1 MQNNNLE
8 KYSTHNEKNPVITQR
23 FIRTLKNKI
32 CKYMTSISKN
42 VYIDKLDDIAKRYDS
57 TNHSTIKMKP
67 FDVKSSGYINS
78 TKEINDQDPKS
89 KFNHIVRISKYQN
102 IFVKVYAANLSGE
115 DFVIK
120 KVKNTVP
127 WTYVISHLKGEEIVG
142 TFHEKEL

>member
-1 MQNNNLE
+1 
-8 KYSTHNEKNPVITQR
+8 
-23 FIRTLKNKI
+23 
-32 CKYMTSISKN
+32 
-42 VYIDKLDDIAKRYDS
+42 
-57 TNHSTIKMKP
+57 MKP

-142 TFHEKEL
+142 TFYEKEL